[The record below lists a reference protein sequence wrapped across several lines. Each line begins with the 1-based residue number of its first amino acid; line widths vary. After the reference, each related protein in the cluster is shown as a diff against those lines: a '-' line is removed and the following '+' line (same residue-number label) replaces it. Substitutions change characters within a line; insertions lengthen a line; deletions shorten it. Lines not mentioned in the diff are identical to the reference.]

1 MNCAECK
8 ELLVGHIE
16 KILEDSQKEAVESHL
31 EICPPCRAE
40 LAQITTLHDR
50 LRANC
55 RTLAQRNLENVV
67 LDRILQE
74 QSLKLRKAVKLDSKL
89 MLWRI
94 TMKSRI
100 AKLTIAA
107 VIVIGVFVGFEIFS
121 SGKVSAAQVF
131 AEAAEAMSNLRSVY
145 IKAQMRTLPHD
156 NFELILL
163 DREFVP
169 VEIWKE
175 YGTGDGRWRIE
186 KPGRVIVMDGQF
198 SLMLIRPNYA
208 VRAGVQTGLV
218 HWLRPLLDVDKVLD
232 SEIRLA
238 QEQSCELL
246 LTREQG
252 ADGANKLVVT
262 VEALAQG
269 DFTNDWLK
277 NKSIPESDNCRIYRF
292 DAQTKLLE
300 SLKVYVHT
308 DEDDENDVLVFE
320 ITDIEY
326 NLEIDPALFAL
337 ELPDDVIWYE
347 RPKALEDNEKYQQ
360 MTPKEMATAFFR
372 ACAEQDWDE
381 AAKFWKSG
389 IANESVRKGL
399 GGLEIISIGEPF
411 QSGLYRGWFVPYE
424 VRYKSG
430 RVWKFNGRAGLARP
444 FLFGSATGIC
454 FLRGF
459 CWTRSRKW
467 SFFIPRSMGQL
478 SYK

>member
-8 ELLVGHIE
+8 ELLVGYIE
-16 KILEDSQKEAVESHL
+16 GLLEDSQKQAVESHL
-31 EICPPCRAE
+31 ETCPPCRAE
-40 LAQITTLHDR
+40 LAQITSLHDR
-50 LRANC
+50 LTANGN
-55 RTLAQRNLENVV
+55 TLARTNLENKV
-67 LDRILQE
+67 LDRILKE
-74 QSLKLRKAVKLDSKL
+74 QSRRVRKAEKADRQLQ
-89 MLWRI
+89 LWRI
-94 TMKSRI
+94 VMKSQI

-107 VIVIGVFVGFEIFS
+107 VIVIGVFVGLEIFS

-131 AEAAEAMSNLRSVY
+131 AEAAKAMSNLRSVH

-163 DREFVP
+163 DGEFVP

-186 KPGRVIVMDGQF
+186 KPGRVIVMNGQS

-208 VRAGVQTGLV
+208 AKAGVKTGLV

-232 SEIRLA
+232 SELRLA
-238 QEQSCELL
+238 QEENCELL
-246 LTREQG
+246 LAHEQG

-277 NKSIPESDNCRIYRF
+277 NKSIPESNNRRIYRF

-308 DEDDENDVLVFE
+308 DQDDENDVLVFE

-337 ELPDDVIWYE
+337 ELPKDVIWYE
-347 RPKALEDNEKYQQ
+347 RPKALEDNAIYQQ

-372 ACAEQDWDE
+372 ACAEEDWDE

-389 IANESVRKGL
+389 IASESVRKGL

-430 RVWKFNGRAGLARP
+430 RVWKFNLSVRNDNPAKRYVVDG
-444 FLFGSATGIC
+444 GIG
-454 FLRGF
+454 GF
-459 CWTRSRKW
+459 
-467 SFFIPRSMGQL
+467 
-478 SYK
+478 